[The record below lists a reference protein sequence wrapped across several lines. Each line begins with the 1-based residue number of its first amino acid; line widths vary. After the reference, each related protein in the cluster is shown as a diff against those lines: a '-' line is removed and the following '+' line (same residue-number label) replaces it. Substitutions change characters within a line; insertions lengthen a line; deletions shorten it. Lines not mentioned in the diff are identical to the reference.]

1 MNNDKLFNEF
11 PPVSTEVWEELI
23 QKDLKG
29 ADYDKK
35 LVWKTDEGFKVRPY
49 YRAENLNSI
58 NYADTL
64 PNEFPFVRGMKLH
77 DNNWEVVQEVG
88 ATNPEAANKI
98 AVHALQKGATM
109 IAFNASGI
117 ATEADMEM
125 LLKDIYL
132 DIAGVRFL
140 HAPDYIALTTLFV
153 SYLNK
158 KGYDKAKIKGGI
170 DFDPI
175 VYSVKHGK
183 FYRSQS
189 EDFSQMIIL
198 HKMTEEMPLF
208 KIVNVNGLAL
218 HNAGAT
224 TVQEVGY
231 TIAMANEYMAYAT
244 NEGVDIDQIVPKM
257 EVTLSVGSNYFME
270 IAKLRAI
277 RLLWATMVKQYN
289 PQNESTPQLH
299 INSVASSWNKTL
311 YDPYVNMLRSTTEGM
326 SAAIGGTDTMS
337 LQPFDTAYKADDEFS
352 RRISRNVQVILK
364 EESFFDKVADPAAG
378 SYYIENLTDSVAAS
392 SWELFKEIENNGG
405 ICQQIAAGKVQ
416 EEIEKSCQQ
425 RDMDI
430 ATRKKIL
437 LGTNQ
442 YPNVNE
448 QMLDKIE
455 DIQEDNSPGLKSYRG
470 AVAFER
476 LRLDTERYA
485 QQNGRPKVFLLKV
498 GSISMRQA
506 RAGFITNF
514 FGCAGYEILDNAG
527 FATVDDG
534 IKAAFEAK
542 ANIVVICSSD
552 EEYATLG
559 VEAAQKVKAL
569 NSNIPFVVAGNPVD
583 CIDAL
588 KAAGAD
594 DFIHV
599 RTNVLESLKGYNL
612 LRVKG

>member
-1 MNNDKLFNEF
+1 MSNDKLFNEF
-11 PPVSTEVWEELI
+11 PPISTEAWEELI

-29 ADYDKK
+29 ADYEKK

-49 YRAENLNSI
+49 YRADDLNSI

-88 ATNPEAANKI
+88 ESNPEAANKI

-109 IAFNASGI
+109 IAFNASRI
-117 ATEADMEM
+117 ATEADMEL

-140 HAPDYIALTTLFV
+140 HAPDYIALTNLFV
-153 SYLNK
+153 NYLNK
-158 KGYDKAKIKGGI
+158 KGYDKAIIKGGI

-175 VYSVKHGK
+175 VYSLKQGK
-183 FYRSQS
+183 YYRSQS
-189 EDFSQMIIL
+189 EDFAQL
-198 HKMTEEMPLF
+198 TALYKMTEAMPLF

-231 TIAMANEYMAYAT
+231 SIAMANEYMSYAT
-244 NEGVDIDQIVPKM
+244 TEGISIDAIVPKM

-289 PQNESTPQLH
+289 PQKEGTPQLH
-299 INSVASSWNKTL
+299 INSIASSWNKTL
-311 YDPYVNMLRSTTEGM
+311 YDPYVNMLRTTTEGM

-364 EESFFDKVADPAAG
+364 EESFLDKVADPAAG

-392 SWELFKEIENNGG
+392 SWELFKEIENGGG
-405 ICQQIAAGKVQ
+405 ICPLIASGSVK
-416 EEIEKSCQQ
+416 EEIEKSCRQ

-430 ATRKKIL
+430 ATRRKIL

-455 DIQEDNSPGLKSYRG
+455 TIKEDDSPGLKSYRG
-470 AVAFER
+470 AMAFER
-476 LRLDTERYA
+476 LRLDTEKQA
-485 QQNGRPKVFLLKV
+485 KQNGRPRVFLLKV

-527 FATVDDG
+527 FATADEG

-542 ANIVVICSSD
+542 ANIIVICSSD
-552 EEYATLG
+552 EEYATIG

-569 NSNIPFVVAGNPVD
+569 NPNIPFVVAGNPTD
-583 CIDAL
+583 CMEAL

-599 RTNVLESLKGYNL
+599 RTNVLESLKGYNEKI
-612 LRVKG
+612 KG